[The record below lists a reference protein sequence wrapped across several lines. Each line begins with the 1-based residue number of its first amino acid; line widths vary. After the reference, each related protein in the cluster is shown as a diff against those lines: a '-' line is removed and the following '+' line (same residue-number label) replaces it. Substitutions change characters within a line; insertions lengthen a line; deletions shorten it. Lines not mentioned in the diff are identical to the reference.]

1 VTGKEFLLVAEQK
14 DPEKQKSLEM
24 RIAELEDKLSK
35 VYITEEEIKAY
46 QKVVGLLSGGQAG
59 VGAYSNPQFCV
70 VCRWP
75 IPPCACRYP
84 CVCFCFECFGG
95 CLPGGGAGSGGS
107 GFGSLGT

>member
-1 VTGKEFLLVAEQK
+1 MAEQK
-14 DPEKQKSLEM
+14 GSEQQKSLEM
-24 RIAELEDKLSK
+24 RVAELEDKLSK

-46 QKVVGLLSGGQAG
+46 QKVVGLLSGGQACAG
-59 VGAYSNPQFCV
+59 SFPNLQFGMF
-70 VCRWP
+70 CRWPP
-75 IPPCACRYP
+75 IPPCHCRYP